1 MDKKLVS
8 AMVTFPNAKINLG
21 LDILDR
27 RTDGYHDIST
37 VMVPVPWCDILE
49 VVPAKDGRDSL
60 TTTGRQVDCP
70 PEKNLVMRAVRAL
83 REHFE
88 FPGVDIHLHK
98 VIPDGAGLGG
108 GSADAAFTLT
118 AIDSLY
124 GLNVGKDSLARIV
137 SAVGAD
143 CPFFIYNV
151 PMLCTGIG
159 TDLSPLS
166 FTLPEPLWIAIVKP
180 PVSVP
185 TKEAYS
191 HVVPGLPEVDVAEI
205 VTAVDCRRWQGQLKN
220 DFEVSV
226 FPRYPRIGQIKA
238 GLLAMGA
245 VYASMSGSGSAV
257 FALFDNPDAEREVSA
272 AFPDCD
278 IFFRQFSIG

>member
-1 MDKKLVS
+1 
-8 AMVTFPNAKINLG
+8 MVTFPNAKINLG
-21 LDILDR
+21 LDILNR
-27 RTDGYHDIST
+27 RADGYHDIST

-49 VVPAKDGRDSL
+49 VVPSGDGRDHLATS
-60 TTTGRQVDCP
+60 GRPVGCP
-70 PEKNLVMRAVRAL
+70 PEKNLVMRAVGAL
-83 REHFE
+83 REHLE
-88 FPGVDIHLHK
+88 FPGVDIHMHK

-108 GSADAAFTLT
+108 GSADAAFALT
-118 AIDSLY
+118 AIDSLF
-124 GLNVGKDSLARIV
+124 GLEAGADRLAGIV

-159 TDLSPLS
+159 TDLSPLK
-166 FTLPEPLWIAIVKP
+166 FALPEPWWIAIVKP

-185 TKEAYS
+185 TKEAYA
-191 HVVPGLPEVDVAEI
+191 HVVPGLPDVNVAEI
-205 VTAVDCRRWQGQLKN
+205 VTAVDCRRWQGLLKN
-220 DFEVSV
+220 DFETSV
-226 FPRYPRIGQIKA
+226 FPTYPRIGQIKA

-257 FALFDNPDAEREVSA
+257 FALFDKPEAEREVSA

-278 IFFRQFSIG
+278 IFFKQFTIG